1 MVDWLN
7 RKPDNWFQAGECGK
21 NRWISEKERKLKELE
36 SEDNRYGIGS
46 TSME

>member
-7 RKPDNWFQAGECGK
+7 RKPDNWFQSGECGK
-21 NRWISEKERKLKELE
+21 NRWLSEKERKLKELE
-36 SEDNRYGIGS
+36 LEDNRYGIGS